1 MKIKYLILALVS
13 FIAIMTYESCVR
25 SSSCGCQGTCIQYF
39 HVKKPTVTNLRAI
52 DTSNFVNLLYPID
65 TVKVTAKNFVWR
77 ILFEQELYCKNTT
90 SLPSFFPT
98 AAAEPALPKA
108 ICKEKIDSL
117 VVTTVNDYDNLHL
130 ADSQINDILGIQ
142 WYGMSAYRLFSKEKL
157 TDFLANANRPIEG
170 ELFVLYLRQAPAST
184 RNVQIN
190 IHIKTSDGQVFD
202 LQSQSLIL
210 YQ

>member
-1 MKIKYLILALVS
+1 MKIKSLILALVS

-25 SSSCGCQGTCIQYF
+25 PPSCGCKDTCFQYF
-39 HVKKPTVTNLRAI
+39 RVKKPAVTNMRAI
-52 DTSNFVNLLYPID
+52 DTSNLANLLYPID

-77 ILFEQELYCKNTT
+77 ILFEQELYCKNTS

-98 AAAEPALPKA
+98 AAADIAPPKA
-108 ICKEKIDSL
+108 ICKEKIDSI

-130 ADSQINDILGIQ
+130 AGSQINDILGIQ
-142 WYGMSAYRLFSKEKL
+142 WYGISAYRTFSKEKL

-170 ELFVLYLRQAPAST
+170 ELFVLYLRQAPAAT
-184 RNVQIN
+184 RNLQVN
-190 IHIKTSDGQVFD
+190 IHIKISDGQVFD
-202 LQSQSLIL
+202 LQSQPLIL